1 MNNTDKKCRNCF
13 FGYPIDGGERAEC
26 HLNKPTL
33 TRGHFPFVRGND
45 YCSFWTDEKTLE
57 RPFLIPVNG
66 LTYYKVA
73 AIEVADKR
81 GE

>member
-1 MNNTDKKCRNCF
+1 MNMTDKKCRNCF
-13 FGYPIDGGERAEC
+13 FGYPIDGGELAEC
-26 HLNKPTL
+26 HAPCPT
-33 TRGHFPFVRGND
+33 RRKDPFTIVRGCD
-45 YCSFWTDEKTLE
+45 YCSFWTDEKTME
-57 RPFLIPVNG
+57 HPFLIPFNG